1 MPTSVGAVGWALLV
15 LSAALALTY
24 GLVSRDWYNAGVSHY
39 TLAALKAS
47 GIVLLA
53 ALALTHRSHVLAA
66 ALAFGAAGDALL
78 ALDTQMSFIAGAG
91 AFLVGHLFYIAL
103 LLSAGVGTAALR
115 QPPRVLAMAAVIT
128 AAVAMTLLLVPR
140 DNALFAPLSVYTGV
154 LTLMTISS
162 FTLPATR
169 WLAMAGAVLFFISD
183 GFVAANMFH
192 PNPDPVAASG
202 LNFSGWMIYWGGQA
216 GLCVGALGLRRAI
229 AT

>member
-1 MPTSVGAVGWALLV
+1 MPAKVGAVGWAMLV

-24 GLVSRDWYNAGVSHY
+24 GFRSRDWYDAGISPY
-39 TLAALKAS
+39 ALAALKAS
-47 GIVLLA
+47 SIVLLA
-53 ALALTHRSHVLAA
+53 ALALSHRSHVLAA

-103 LLSAGVGTAALR
+103 FLRAGLGTAAWR
-115 QPPRVLAMAAVIT
+115 QPPRLFAMVAVVVAAVG
-128 AAVAMTLLLVPR
+128 MTLLLVPR
-140 DNALFAPLSVYTGV
+140 GSALFAPLSVYTGV
-154 LTLMTISS
+154 LTLMTASS

-192 PNPDPVAASG
+192 TNPDPTAAFWRS
-202 LNFSGWMIYWGGQA
+202 FAGWMIYWAGQA
-216 GLCVGALGLRRAI
+216 AICFGALGLYKAQQR
-229 AT
+229 